1 MLLATNKKALH
12 QGNSTIANTQHEE
25 QSEEQADTT
34 VSAESVAT
42 TLSSEEE
49 TANATARE
57 TSEVTREQL
66 ALGKKLL
73 NWRTLLPLAIVI
85 AALIFAIAKANI
97 NPQKIWVTIQHANPF
112 FLVAAFV
119 IYYLSFGLR
128 SLRWRLLLENVGY
141 TKENGIHLP
150 NFWQLTRIVY
160 ISFFANTVVPAKLGD
175 LYRAYLLHQQIEVST
190 TRSFGTVLA
199 ERLLDLFILL
209 LLFIPAFLISS
220 LHQSMPTEIVLGM
233 KLLLG
238 AVVIC
243 GIALFVLRM
252 QREAIAKLVPI
263 RFREHYYH
271 FQEGTLGSFRR
282 LPGLIGLTVGVWAC
296 EALRFFFIALALKLI
311 GGNFLHIFSASMFIG
326 LGEALLTVIPT
337 TGGGVGLVEG
347 GMAGMIALFNH
358 SKDVINQAAAA
369 IVIDRV
375 ISFFSILI
383 IGAIIFAL
391 TFGHKGRKKA
401 K

>member
-1 MLLATNKKALH
+1 MLLATNKKALQ
-12 QGNSTIANTQHEE
+12 QGSSTIAKTQHEE
-25 QSEEQADTT
+25 LWEEQADTSNEPIQHANTT
-34 VSAESVAT
+34 VAVEP
-42 TLSSEEE
+42 
-49 TANATARE
+49 
-57 TSEVTREQL
+57 EVTREQL

-85 AALIFAIAKANI
+85 AALIFAITKANI
-97 NPQKIWVTIQHANPF
+97 NPQKIWAVIQQANPF

-128 SLRWRLLLENVGY
+128 ALRWRLLLENVGY

-150 NFWQLTRIVY
+150 SFWQLTRIVY
-160 ISFFANTVVPAKLGD
+160 ISFFANAVVPAKLGD
-175 LYRAYLLHQQIEVST
+175 LYRAYLLRQQIGVST

-220 LHQSMPTEIVLGM
+220 LHQSMPAEIVLGM
-233 KLLLG
+233 KVLLG

-243 GIALFVLRM
+243 GIALITLRI

-282 LPGLIGLTVGVWAC
+282 VPSLIGLTIGVWAC
-296 EALRFFFIALALKLI
+296 EALRFFFIALALNLI
-311 GGNFLHIFSASMFIG
+311 AGNFLHIFSASMFIG

-358 SKDVINQAAAA
+358 SKDVITQAAAA

-383 IGAIIFAL
+383 IGALIFAL
-391 TFGHKGRKKA
+391 TFGHQGRKKA